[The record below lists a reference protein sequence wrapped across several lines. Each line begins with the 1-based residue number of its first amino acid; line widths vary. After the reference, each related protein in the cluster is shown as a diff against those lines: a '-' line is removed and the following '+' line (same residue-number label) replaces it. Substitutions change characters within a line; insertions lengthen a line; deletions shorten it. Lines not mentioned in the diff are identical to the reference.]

1 MLQDKYVSRPGKT
14 CPYGTRVFWTGAVI
28 VVILIIMSLLAPF
41 ISPADPL
48 DQNLSASLLG
58 PGAGSYLGTDSL
70 GRDVFSRIIYGSRIS
85 LSVGITVLAL
95 TLVLGTILG
104 TAAGYF
110 GGVID
115 SIIMR
120 VADVFMSFPPLV
132 LALIAMAFIGPGL
145 VNLIIILV
153 IMRWSQFAR
162 LVRGQVMAIRS
173 EVYVDAAR
181 VSGARALG
189 IIARHIL
196 PNCMSPI
203 IVAGTMSIGAIII
216 DETALSFLGLGIQAP
231 EPSWGV
237 MLADAKNYIT
247 IAPWLVIFPGLAV
260 VITVVGFNLL
270 GDGLG
275 YLLNPKQYERAGV
288 GRGDFKGQ

>member
-1 MLQDKYVSRPGKT
+1 MQQDS
-14 CPYGTRVFWTGAVI
+14 TRIFISGAVI
-28 VVILIIMSLLAPF
+28 VALLIIVSLLAPF
-41 ISPADPL
+41 ISPTDPL
-48 DQNLSASLLG
+48 DQNLSAALSG
-58 PGAGSYLGTDSL
+58 PGEGSYLGTDSL
-70 GRDVFSRIIYGSRIS
+70 GRDVLSRIIYGSRIS
-85 LSVGITVLAL
+85 LSVGIAVLAL
-95 TLVLGTILG
+95 TLVLGTLLG

-110 GGVID
+110 GGALD

-120 VADVFMSFPPLV
+120 VADIFMSFPPLV
-132 LALIAMAFIGPGL
+132 LALIAMAFTGPGL
-145 VNLIIILV
+145 VKLIIILV
-153 IMRWSQFAR
+153 IMRWAQFAR
-162 LVRGQVMAIRS
+162 LVRGQVMAVKS
-173 EVYVDAAR
+173 EVYIDAAR
-181 VSGARALG
+181 VSGARAIS

-203 IVAGTMSIGAIII
+203 IVCGTMSIGAIII

-231 EPSWGV
+231 EASWGV

-247 IAPWLVIFPGLAV
+247 TAPWLVIFPGLAV
-260 VITVVGFNLL
+260 IVTVVGFNLL